1 MLIVDKQQ
9 VEVKPI
15 KIGYDFLK
23 ERTERTGADNKKH
36 LQNKAEQYF
45 EKYKVEISAV
55 DMFCD
60 SFTEY
65 FNTQFE
71 KIYSDKLPS
80 FIPLQK
86 KIEMTG
92 VNISEL
98 KSIENAF
105 KDISTPYDIM
115 TKDIPKDRN
124 YNIYAT
130 TKEQQTR
137 LKACLQIIKGVK
149 QLAKLGVNM
158 YQQKQVEAT
167 RRCLQFKNGELV
179 PSEYYVLNG
188 QSIYH

>member
-1 MLIVDKQQ
+1 MLIIDKQ
-9 VEVKPI
+9 EVSLKPI
-15 KIGYDFLK
+15 KIGYDFFN
-23 ERTERTGADNKKH
+23 ERSERTGADTKKH

-45 EKYKVEISAV
+45 QKYKVEIDSTDV
-55 DMFCD
+55 FCD

-71 KIYSDKLPS
+71 KIYSDKLPE

-92 VNISEL
+92 VSISEL

-105 KDISTPYDIM
+105 KDISTPYDVM
-115 TKDIPKDRN
+115 TKDIPTDRN

-137 LKACLQIIKGVK
+137 LKACLQIIKGIK

-179 PSEYYVLNG
+179 PNEYYVLNG
-188 QSIYH
+188 QSVYH